1 MEDSKYV
8 KGNLEVNT
16 TKSIGIQSDPF
27 WLNDFSVLFK
37 KNQIAQ
43 FFPTSDMTLIEKLNA
58 MTRLSIFLS
67 ILLYLFTR
75 NYHYF
80 FIMIAIMIFTVFIFK
95 TQKNNVELFLNSID
109 NSPINEINNKVFI
122 DEHKE
127 KIEPTVNN
135 PFMNINLITDDKT
148 KPSAPRIWNDPQ
160 MKDNVEDKFQYN
172 LYRDVADIYNKNNGQ
187 LNYYQM
193 PSTTIPNEQT
203 SFAKW
208 CYATGPTCKEESKY
222 CSVGQIVV
230 PEFPSISTTNP
241 YDGTVQKY

>member
-37 KNQIAQ
+37 KNRIAQ

-95 TQKNNVELFLNSID
+95 TQKDNVELFLNSID

-172 LYRDVADIYNKNNGQ
+172 LYRDVSDIYNKNNGQ

-203 SFAKW
+203 AFAKW

>member
-37 KNQIAQ
+37 KNRIAQ

-95 TQKNNVELFLNSID
+95 TQKDNVELFLNSID

-172 LYRDVADIYNKNNGQ
+172 LYRDVSDIYNKNNGQ

-203 SFAKW
+203 AFAKW

-230 PEFPSISTTNP
+230 PEFPAISTTNP